1 MGIGT
6 SIFPTSCEKNLETKK
21 QQEKKIYWKNRA
33 RKFQDQRLQ
42 RDRQK
47 AQEGEIPDLSTL
59 KFKVLNKFIWFQSEY

>member
-6 SIFPTSCEKNLETKK
+6 GIFPTSCEKNLDTKK
-21 QQEKKIYWKNRA
+21 QQEKQEKKYNERTGHV
-33 RKFQDQRLQ
+33 RLQ